1 MYVYVCFYVYL
12 SFLLCISIC
21 VLYVCMS
28 VSVYVCIYMCVYV
41 CCYVYHISL
50 SLCMCFYVYPSLCD
64 KHIVPTTPHYSHV
77 RTPESPCFWRHF
89 LTTRWVYSLWNP
101 SHDLY
106 FSCRLAQGTLPGLW
120 VTLGSLATL
129 LLCFPWL
136 WSLLFSVVTQML
148 MALVV
153 WMAEVTVTKLVSLS
167 SALLSCYL

>member
-1 MYVYVCFYVYL
+1 
-12 SFLLCISIC
+12 
-21 VLYVCMS
+21 
-28 VSVYVCIYMCVYV
+28 
-41 CCYVYHISL
+41 
-50 SLCMCFYVYPSLCD
+50 
-64 KHIVPTTPHYSHV
+64 
-77 RTPESPCFWRHF
+77 
-89 LTTRWVYSLWNP
+89 
-101 SHDLY
+101 
-106 FSCRLAQGTLPGLW
+106 LAQGTLPGLW